1 MKVHGVLLS
10 AGESDRFKGDKL
22 FTEVK
27 NKPLILYPIET
38 FLNSG
43 NIDTLAIVCNKI
55 NKDKIKQL
63 LLKIETNIEIDFI
76 LGGKSRQESELKALE
91 KLKEKN
97 VNEEDL
103 IVIHD
108 SARAFLPVRLL
119 LNLIEHAKQNQSA
132 APYMRTLLVS
142 KDLSEYINENIVEI
156 QTPQIFNF
164 KTLSK
169 AYINTSDNNFDSVD
183 TTERVSQE
191 TGLEASLIEG
201 SNLNK
206 KITFKEDLDKIQ
218 VLLEVEN

>member
-1 MKVHGVLLS
+1 M
-10 AGESDRFKGDKL
+10 
-22 FTEVK
+22 
-27 NKPLILYPIET
+27 
-38 FLNSG
+38 LN
-43 NIDTLAIVCNKI
+43 
-55 NKDKIKQL
+55 
-63 LLKIETNIEIDFI
+63 IETNIEIDII
-76 LGGKSRQESELKALE
+76 LGGKSRQESELKAL
-91 KLKEKN
+91 KTLKEKN
-97 VNEEDL
+97 VQDEDL

-108 SARAFLPVRLL
+108 SARAFLRAKLL

-132 APYMRTLLVS
+132 APYIRTLLVS
-142 KDLSEYINENIVEI
+142 KDLSEYINENIVEM

-164 KTLSK
+164 KTLTK
-169 AYINTSDNNFDSVD
+169 AYIKTSDNNFDSVD

>member
-1 MKVHGVLLS
+1 LKVHGVLLS

-43 NIDTLAIVCNKI
+43 VIDTLVIVCNKT
-55 NKDKIKQL
+55 NKKKIKQL
-63 LLKIETNIEIDFI
+63 LLNIETNIEIDFI

-97 VNEEDL
+97 VDEEDF

-108 SARAFLPVRLL
+108 SARAFLPSKLL

-132 APYMRTLLVS
+132 APYVRTLLFS
-142 KDLSEYINENIVEI
+142 KDLSKYINENIVEI

-164 KTLSK
+164 KTLRK
-169 AYINTSDNNFDSVD
+169 AYIKSSDNNFNSVD

-206 KITFKEDLDKIQ
+206 KITFKEDLDKMQ
-218 VLLEVEN
+218 VLLEVQN

>member
-43 NIDTLAIVCNKI
+43 VIDTLVIVCNKI
-55 NKDKIKQL
+55 NKKKIKQL
-63 LLKIETNIEIDFI
+63 LLNIETNIEIDFI

-97 VNEEDL
+97 VDEEDF

-108 SARAFLPVRLL
+108 SARAFLPSKLL

-132 APYMRTLLVS
+132 APYVRTLLFS
-142 KDLSEYINENIVEI
+142 KDLSKYVNENIVEI

-164 KTLSK
+164 KTLRK
-169 AYINTSDNNFDSVD
+169 AYIKTLDNSFNSVD

-218 VLLEVEN
+218 VLLEVQN

>member
-1 MKVHGVLLS
+1 MSLFKISEKFVLNKLKLIKNGNLKLVNYDGKVYH
-10 AGESDRFKGDKL
+10 FGDL
-22 FTEVK
+22 ENSFTAEIKV
-27 NKPLILYPIET
+27 
-38 FLNSG
+38 
-43 NIDTLAIVCNKI
+43 I
-55 NKDKIKQL
+55 NPKFYLDI
-63 LLKIETNIEIDFI
+63 I
-76 LGGKSRQESELKALE
+76 LGGKSRQESELKAL
-91 KLKEKN
+91 KTLKEKN
-97 VNEEDL
+97 VQDEDL

-108 SARAFLPVRLL
+108 SARAFLPAKLL

-132 APYMRTLLVS
+132 APYIRTLLVS

-169 AYINTSDNNFDSVD
+169 AYIKTSDNNFDSVD